1 MSIPI
6 ISTKLYI
13 PPLRTSLVTRPR
25 LIERLNEG
33 AKRKLTLIS
42 AAAGYGKTTLVSEWL
57 AAYPQPTAWLSLD
70 EGDNDLARFLNYLIV
85 ALREVAPNIG
95 EGVVGW
101 LQSPQLPPPEA
112 MITALINEMMVISDS
127 FVLVLDDYHVITS
140 DQVKDSVAFLL
151 EHTPPQLHLVLTTR
165 EDPHLP
171 LSRLRVRNQLIE
183 VRASDLRFTSS
194 EAAEFLSQVMELHL
208 SSDHVALLL
217 SRTEGWAAGLQLA
230 ALCMQGQGNPD
241 SIIHSF
247 SGGHPFVLDYLIE
260 EVLQKQP
267 ERIQHFLLHT
277 SILDRMCGTLCDAVL
292 DRGVQEQQIIAE
304 SGQETLAYL
313 ERANLFI
320 VPLDNERKWYRYH
333 HLFADLLRRRLV
345 AQSSASEEGDP
356 DRGVAVYHRR
366 ASRWY
371 EDQGFAIEAFHHATA
386 AGDTRL
392 AAHLLEGGGMPLIFR
407 GAVAPVLH
415 WLSGLPRATLDAIPS
430 LWVMYAASLLLVG
443 QTLGVEQKLQAAE
456 QALQGIVQDEKTLDL
471 IGHIASIR
479 ATLAVSKHEADMI
492 MAESLR
498 ALKYLHPTNLPVRT
512 ATTWAL
518 GYAYQLQGDR
528 SAASNAYAEALANSQ
543 MIGHVMITM
552 MSTLGLGMIQEA
564 ENQLAAAAE
573 TYQRVLKLAGD
584 PPMPV
589 ACEAHLGFARICY
602 AWNDLQAA
610 MQHGRLSVQ
619 LAKQFEQTDRAI
631 AGEVFLASVKLAQG
645 EVGSAAAM
653 LAKAEHITRQ
663 QHFENMLPQ
672 IADLYVRAQL
682 QQGNLAAAAHQAQQ
696 LELHIC
702 QARVSLAQGDPRAA
716 LGILELLHEQAVA
729 KGLADERL
737 KVMILRAITLHALG
751 DKVTAV
757 QQLVDALTMAE
768 PGGFIRA
775 FVDEG
780 MPMYPLLC
788 EVAER
793 GMMLDYVSK
802 LLAAFEPEESQI
814 EIVKLQHRTIP
825 PQQLIE
831 PLSAREL
838 EVLRHIAQGLS
849 NREIS
854 ERLFIALT
862 TVKGHNRII
871 FDKLQVK
878 RRTEAVARARK
889 LGLL

>member
-13 PPLRTSLVTRPR
+13 PPLRASLVTRPR

-33 AKRKLTLIS
+33 AERKLTLIS

-70 EGDNDLARFLNYLIV
+70 EGDNDLARFLNYLIA
-85 ALREVAPNIG
+85 ALREVAPNLG
-95 EGVVGW
+95 EGVGW
-101 LQSPQLPPPEA
+101 LQSPQLPSPEA

-127 FVLVLDDYHVITS
+127 FVLVLDDYHLITS
-140 DQVKDSVAFLL
+140 DQVKDAVAILL
-151 EHTPPQLHLVLTTR
+151 EHTPPQMHLVLTTR

-171 LSRLRVRNQLIE
+171 LPRLRVRNQLIE

-194 EAAEFLSQVMELHL
+194 EAAEFLSQVMKLQL

-230 ALCMQGQGNPD
+230 ALSMQGQGNPD

-304 SGQETLAYL
+304 SGQEALAYL

-345 AQSSASEEGDP
+345 AQSSALEEEDH
-356 DRGVAVYHRR
+356 DRGVAAYHRR

-371 EDQGFAIEAFHHATA
+371 EEHGYAMEAFHHATA
-386 AGDTRL
+386 AGDTSL
-392 AAHLLEGGGMPLIFR
+392 ATRLLEGNGMPLIFR

-415 WLSGLPRATLDAIPS
+415 WLSGLPRETLDAMPS
-430 LWVMYAASLLLVG
+430 LWVMYASSLLLVG

-456 QALQGIVQDEKTLDL
+456 QALQGNVQDEKTLDL

-492 MAESLR
+492 MAQSLR
-498 ALKYLHPTNLPVRT
+498 ALKYLHPANLPVRT

-543 MIGHVMITM
+543 MIGHVMITLM
-552 MSTLGLGMIQEA
+552 ATLGLGMIQES
-564 ENQLAAAAE
+564 ENQLDVAVE
-573 TYQRVLKLAGD
+573 TYEHVLKLAGE
-584 PPMPV
+584 PPLPV
-589 ACEAHLGFARICY
+589 ACEAHLGVARICY
-602 AWNDLQAA
+602 EWNDLEAA
-610 MQHGRLSVQ
+610 MRHGQQSVRLAQ
-619 LAKQFEQTDRAI
+619 QFEQTDHAI
-631 AGEVFLASVKLAQG
+631 AGEVFLASVELARG
-645 EVGSAAAM
+645 KVSSAVATA
-653 LAKAEHITRQ
+653 AKAQQIARERQ
-663 QHFENMLPQ
+663 FVNLLPQ
-672 IADLYVRAQL
+672 IANLYVRAQL
-682 QQGNLAAAAHQAQQ
+682 ERGNFTAAVQHPQPLAMHAS
-696 LELHIC
+696 
-702 QARVSLAQGDPRAA
+702 QARVQLAEGKPRAA
-716 LGILELLHEQAVA
+716 LRILQLLREQAEA
-729 KGLADERL
+729 KGLRDERL
-737 KVMILRAITLHALG
+737 KLMVLQVVALDANG
-751 DKVTAV
+751 DKGEAV
-757 QQLVDALTMAE
+757 QLLEDALVMAE
-768 PGGFIRA
+768 PGGFIRT

-780 MPMYPLLC
+780 MLMHQLLC

-793 GMMLDYVSK
+793 GTMPHYISK
-802 LLAAFEPEESQI
+802 LLAAFGLVESKVEVAI
-814 EIVKLQHRTIP
+814 ERHRTIP
-825 PQQLIE
+825 PQHLVE

-838 EVLRHIAQGLS
+838 EVLRLIAQGLS

-878 RRTEAVARARK
+878 RRTEAVARARE
-889 LGLL
+889 LDLL

>member
-1 MSIPI
+1 M
-6 ISTKLYI
+6 
-13 PPLRTSLVTRPR
+13 
-25 LIERLNEG
+25 
-33 AKRKLTLIS
+33 
-42 AAAGYGKTTLVSEWL
+42 
-57 AAYPQPTAWLSLD
+57 
-70 EGDNDLARFLNYLIV
+70 
-85 ALREVAPNIG
+85 
-95 EGVVGW
+95 
-101 LQSPQLPPPEA
+101 
-112 MITALINEMMVISDS
+112 
-127 FVLVLDDYHVITS
+127 
-140 DQVKDSVAFLL
+140 
-151 EHTPPQLHLVLTTR
+151 
-165 EDPHLP
+165 
-171 LSRLRVRNQLIE
+171 SRLRVRNQLIE

-194 EAAEFLSQVMELHL
+194 EAAEFLSQAMGLHL

-217 SRTEGWAAGLQLA
+217 SRTEGWAAGMQLA
-230 ALCMQGQGNPD
+230 ALSMQGQGNPD

-247 SGGHPFVLDYLIE
+247 SGGHPFVLDYLVE

-267 ERIQHFLLHT
+267 ERVQHFLLHT

-333 HLFADLLRRRLV
+333 HLFADLLRKRL
-345 AQSSASEEGDP
+345 AQSSESEEGDH
-356 DRGVAVYHRR
+356 DRGVVAYHRR

-386 AGDTRL
+386 AGDTLL
-392 AAHLLEGGGMPLIFR
+392 AAHLLEGEGMPLIFR

-415 WLSGLPRATLDAIPS
+415 WLSGLPRETLDTVPS
-430 LWVMYAASLLLVG
+430 LWVMYASSLLLVG

-456 QALQGIVQDEKTLDL
+456 QALQGAVQDEKTLDL

-479 ATLAVSKHEADMI
+479 ATLAVSKHQADSI

-498 ALKYLHPTNLPVRT
+498 ALKYLHPANLPVRT

-518 GYAYQLQGDR
+518 GYAYQLLGDR

-584 PPMPV
+584 PPMLV
-589 ACEAHLGFARICY
+589 ACEAHLGLARICY

-610 MQHGRLSVQ
+610 MQHGRQSVQ
-619 LAKQFEQTDRAI
+619 LAKQFEQTDRVI
-631 AGEVFLASVKLAQG
+631 AGEVFLASVELAQG

-653 LAKAEHITRQ
+653 LAKADHIIRQ

-814 EIVKLQHRTIP
+814 EIVKLQHRTLP